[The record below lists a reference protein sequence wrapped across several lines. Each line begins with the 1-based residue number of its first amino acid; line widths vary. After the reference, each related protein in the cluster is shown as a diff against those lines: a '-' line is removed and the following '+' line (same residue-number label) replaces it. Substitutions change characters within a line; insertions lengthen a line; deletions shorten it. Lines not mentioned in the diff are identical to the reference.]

1 MKIHL
6 LLSSALLAL
15 ALETSAQVTV
25 KRYSPDDQTGQTTQT
40 KSSSRQR
47 VERYPTA
54 LKYNIGSF
62 FAGHYPISLEQ
73 RLSPYLT
80 AEVGLGLTLN
90 NSTDAFLSELL
101 YFDNFFYSSSSKVR
115 LGGSQML
122 NVKFFPSGDAY
133 NDALYFGFFLQ
144 NKEHNRKFAGINQD
158 FVSFKRTF
166 DQGLM
171 LGYQI
176 RSSKQVMIDLSLG
189 LSNRY
194 VNFPKVLE
202 STTIDP
208 NTGELMVVF
217 DLIPEQNKYQTIG
230 IVGALK
236 IAYLLKERR

>member
-1 MKIHL
+1 M
-6 LLSSALLAL
+6 
-15 ALETSAQVTV
+15 
-25 KRYSPDDQTGQTTQT
+25 
-40 KSSSRQR
+40 
-47 VERYPTA
+47 ERYPTA

-115 LGGSQML
+115 LGGSQMM

>member
-1 MKIHL
+1 MRIYL

>member
-6 LLSSALLAL
+6 LLSSVLLAL

-101 YFDNFFYSSSSKVR
+101 YFDNYFYSSSSKVR

-122 NVKFFPSGDAY
+122 NVKIFPSGDAY
-133 NDALYFGFFLQ
+133 NDAFYFGFFLQ

>member
-6 LLSSALLAL
+6 LLSSLLLAL
-15 ALETSAQVTV
+15 ALETAAQVTV

-47 VERYPTA
+47 MERYPTA

-73 RLSPYLT
+73 RLSPFIT

-90 NSTDAFLSELL
+90 NTTDGFFSELL
-101 YFDNFFYSSSSKVR
+101 YSDNFFYSSSSKVR
-115 LGGSQML
+115 MGGSQMM

-176 RSSKQVMIDLSLG
+176 RSSKQVMVDLSVG
-189 LSNRY
+189 LSNRF
-194 VNFPKVLE
+194 VNFPKVIE

-208 NTGELMVVF
+208 TTGELNVVF
-217 DLIPEQNKYQTIG
+217 DLIPEANKYQTIG
-230 IVGALK
+230 LIGGLK

>member
-1 MKIHL
+1 
-6 LLSSALLAL
+6 
-15 ALETSAQVTV
+15 
-25 KRYSPDDQTGQTTQT
+25 
-40 KSSSRQR
+40 

-73 RLSPYLT
+73 RLSPFIT

-90 NSTDAFLSELL
+90 NTTDGFFSELL
-101 YFDNFFYSSSSKVR
+101 YSDNFFYSSSSKVR
-115 LGGSQML
+115 MGGSQMM

-176 RSSKQVMIDLSLG
+176 RSSKQVMVDLSVG
-189 LSNRY
+189 LSNRF
-194 VNFPKVLE
+194 VNFPKVIE

-208 NTGELMVVF
+208 TTGELNVVF
-217 DLIPEQNKYQTIG
+217 DLIPEANKYQTIG
-230 IVGALK
+230 LIGGLK

>member
-6 LLSSALLAL
+6 LLSSVLLAL

-122 NVKFFPSGDAY
+122 NVKIFPSGDAY
-133 NDALYFGFFLQ
+133 NDAFYFGFFLQ

-202 STTIDP
+202 STTVDP

>member
-1 MKIHL
+1 MNAPQQI
-6 LLSSALLAL
+6 SSA
-15 ALETSAQVTV
+15 ESAW
-25 KRYSPDDQTGQTTQT
+25 
-40 KSSSRQR
+40 
-47 VERYPTA
+47 
-54 LKYNIGSF
+54 
-62 FAGHYPISLEQ
+62 
-73 RLSPYLT
+73 RL
-80 AEVGLGLTLN
+80 VI
-90 NSTDAFLSELL
+90 
-101 YFDNFFYSSSSKVR
+101 
-115 LGGSQML
+115 
-122 NVKFFPSGDAY
+122 PSCDAY

-144 NKEHNRKFAGINQD
+144 NKEHNRKFAGSNQD

-217 DLIPEQNKYQTIG
+217 DLIPEPNKYQTIG
-230 IVGALK
+230 IVGAFK
-236 IAYLLKERR
+236 IAYLLRERR

>member
-6 LLSSALLAL
+6 LLSSVLLAL

-25 KRYSPDDQTGQTTQT
+25 KRYSPDDQSGQTTQT

-101 YFDNFFYSSSSKVR
+101 YFDNYFYSSSSKVR

-122 NVKFFPSGDAY
+122 NVKIFPSGDAY
-133 NDALYFGFFLQ
+133 NDAFYFGFFLQ

>member
-1 MKIHL
+1 MRIYL

-25 KRYSPDDQTGQTTQT
+25 KRYTPDGQTSETSPT
-40 KSSSRQR
+40 RSSSRQR

-62 FAGHYPISLEQ
+62 FAGHYPFSVEQ

-90 NSTDAFLSELL
+90 NSTDAFFTELL
-101 YFDNFFYSSSSKVR
+101 YYDQSFYSSSSTVR
-115 LGGSQML
+115 MGGSQMI
-122 NVKFFPSGDAY
+122 NVKVFPSGDAY
-133 NDALYFGFFLQ
+133 NDAFYFGFFLQ
-144 NKEHNRKFAGINQD
+144 NKEYNRKFAGISQD

-217 DLIPEQNKYQTIG
+217 DLSPEQNKYQTIG
-230 IVGALK
+230 IVGGLK
-236 IAYLLKERR
+236 LAYLLKERR